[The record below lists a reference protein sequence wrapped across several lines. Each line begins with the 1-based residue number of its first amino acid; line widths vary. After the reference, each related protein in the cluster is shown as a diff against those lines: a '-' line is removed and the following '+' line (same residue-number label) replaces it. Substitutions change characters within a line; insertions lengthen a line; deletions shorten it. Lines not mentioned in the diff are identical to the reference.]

1 MEVKN
6 KRRKTTDLV
15 MGRISKFSA
24 HLVPSCAAQSGRSH
38 LHMGP
43 AWSAPSPTYGSRLHR
58 IHRNRT
64 RPKLA
69 GSPDPD
75 SRADSGSRWGSTR
88 HPLRRTIRR
97 LTLPGGATLSAPTS
111 RRNQREA
118 AAGCCDKPGSP
129 ADHGCL

>member
-43 AWSAPSPTYGSRLHR
+43 AWSAPSPTCGGRLHR
-58 IHRNRT
+58 IHRNRRRVLYAMPRCRS
-64 RPKLA
+64 RPTENVGQL
-69 GSPDPD
+69 
-75 SRADSGSRWGSTR
+75 
-88 HPLRRTIRR
+88 
-97 LTLPGGATLSAPTS
+97 
-111 RRNQREA
+111 
-118 AAGCCDKPGSP
+118 
-129 ADHGCL
+129 